1 MDDIYNNQSYLEQ
14 NPLWHQEDAAYK
26 AGFIFELLQRN
37 HISFQTVGEVGCGSG
52 AVLEELS
59 KCNNN
64 KTINYFGFD
73 ISKDAINIANKRSNS
88 NLSFYLKDITDSSN
102 TDLFDVLLVVDVI
115 EHLPNYFSFLEAIQ
129 KKSTHTVFHIPLD
142 MFVWSLFRE
151 NMLIE
156 SKKRVGH
163 IHNFSED
170 FILSVIEDN
179 GFNIIDKQYTE
190 PDYTSS
196 SFKQRIVNTLKKL
209 LFKISPRFCSKTL
222 GGYSIMVLCKN

>member
-1 MDDIYNNQSYLEQ
+1 MDDIYNNQTYLEQ

-26 AGFIFELLQRN
+26 AGFIFGLLQRN
-37 HISFQTVGEVGCGSG
+37 HISFQTVAEVGCGSG

-73 ISKDAINIANKRSNS
+73 ISKDAINIANKRSNA
-88 NLSFYLKDITDSSN
+88 NLSFQLKDITDPSN
-102 TDLFDVLLVVDVI
+102 TDRFDVLLVVDVI

-129 KKSTHTVFHIPLD
+129 KKSTYTVFHIPLD

-179 GFNIIDKQYTE
+179 GFKVIDKQYTE
-190 PDYTSS
+190 PDYTSN
-196 SFKQRIVNTLKKL
+196 SFKQKLVNTFKKL
-209 LFKISPRFCSKTL
+209 LFKLSPRFCSKTL

>member
-1 MDDIYNNQSYLEQ
+1 
-14 NPLWHQEDAAYK
+14 
-26 AGFIFELLQRN
+26 
-37 HISFQTVGEVGCGSG
+37 VGCGSG

-115 EHLPNYFSFLEAIQ
+115 EHLPNYFSFLEA
-129 KKSTHTVFHIPLD
+129 IPLD